1 MAKTVRETIKE
12 TVRHHLTKE
21 NGLAF
26 GQCLTAVGWVGGTLP
41 ELYEEDG
48 MVELSMADVAGGGI
62 VVGSGL
68 VGRRPM
74 YIIRYQG
81 FNWYNSPMIVNY
93 ACKSKEL
100 WKIPC
105 PIFVRSIA
113 MEGGTGPVASSSHH
127 SLYYR
132 MPGVKIVSPMT
143 PMEYKQ
149 IYKDFMSQDDVFY
162 VSEHRGSYGNTEEL
176 PDIIH
181 DDPDIV
187 LFPISITRFAAQ
199 EASKILATKGYKV
212 SVIHQLWL
220 KPYIIK
226 SEWKNILLQS
236 KFGGIVLDDDYVDGV
251 ARPMAHELMLETSK
265 PVDVMGLEPR
275 TAGFHPDVD
284 NLPPTAEKIV
294 EKVLGISN
302 NDKNI

>member
-1 MAKTVRETIKE
+1 MYYT
-12 TVRHHLTKE
+12 
-21 NGLAF
+21 N
-26 GQCLTAVGWVGGTLP
+26 
-41 ELYEEDG
+41 
-48 MVELSMADVAGGGI
+48 
-62 VVGSGL
+62 L
-68 VGRRPM
+68 VS
-74 YIIRYQG
+74 Q
-81 FNWYNSPMIVNY
+81 S
-93 ACKSKEL
+93 
-100 WKIPC
+100 
-105 PIFVRSIA
+105 RSIR
-113 MEGGTGPVASSSHH
+113 V
-127 SLYYR
+127 
-132 MPGVKIVSPMT
+132 
-143 PMEYKQ
+143 
-149 IYKDFMSQDDVFY
+149 
-162 VSEHRGSYGNTEEL
+162 SYGNTEEL
-176 PDIIH
+176 PDILH
-181 DDPDIV
+181 NDSDIV

-294 EKVLGISN
+294 EKVLGILN